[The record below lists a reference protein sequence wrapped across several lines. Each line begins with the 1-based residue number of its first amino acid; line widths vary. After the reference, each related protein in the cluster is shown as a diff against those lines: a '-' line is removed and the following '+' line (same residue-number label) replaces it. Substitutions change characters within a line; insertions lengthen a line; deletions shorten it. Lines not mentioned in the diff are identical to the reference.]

1 MAGFL
6 QAQAQ
11 QTGEETAGEV
21 SNIVQIEQVVGEGS
35 TSDGQIDILNVS
47 VRLAAGSDPV
57 NLSVLYR

>member
-11 QTGEETAGEV
+11 QTGEETAAEV